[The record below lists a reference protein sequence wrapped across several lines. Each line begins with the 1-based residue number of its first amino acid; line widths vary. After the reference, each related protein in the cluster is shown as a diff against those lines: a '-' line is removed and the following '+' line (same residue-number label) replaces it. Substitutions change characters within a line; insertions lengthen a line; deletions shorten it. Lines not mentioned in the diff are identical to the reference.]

1 MLLTKKLL
9 AILTIF
15 MTLIFFILFLQL
27 PESIVGERGDNFLLF
42 APKILFLGMTVAI
55 ALSFS
60 LILIFKREF
69 IQWQT
74 VSINKYKNLLWLLIK
89 RDFYSKYRKS
99 ILGVLWSLLNPLLMM
114 LIMTAVFSQLFRF
127 DIPNFPIYFLSG
139 RLVYDFFTESTTM
152 AMNSVIS
159 GEGIIKKIY
168 IPKYVFPVS
177 RVFSSLVN
185 MFFFLIA
192 YFFVTII
199 TGAPFY
205 WTMLLLPIPIFYIF
219 VFSMGVAMLLSAM
232 SVFFRDLTYLY
243 GVFTL
248 MLFFATPIIYPVE
261 ILPEWLM
268 PIIGLNPLFQF
279 IEYVRSLTLHGVV
292 PDLWSNFV
300 CIGFA
305 LSSICIGVYVFMT
318 RQDRF
323 ILNL

>member
-1 MLLTKKLL
+1 MLLTKKRL
-9 AILTIF
+9 ALLTIL
-15 MTLIFFILFLQL
+15 MTIIFFALLLQL
-27 PESIVGERGDNFLLF
+27 PESIVGERGDNFVLF
-42 APKILFLGMTVAI
+42 SMKILFLGMTLAVTTA
-55 ALSFS
+55 FV
-60 LILIFKREF
+60 LILAFKREF
-69 IQWQT
+69 VEWQT
-74 VSINKYKNLLWLLIK
+74 ISIKKYRNLLWLLIK

-99 ILGVLWSLLNPLLMM
+99 ILGVLWSLLNPLFMM
-114 LIMTAVFSQLFRF
+114 LIMTAVFSQLFRQG
-127 DIPNFPIYFLSG
+127 IPNFPIYFLSG
-139 RLVYDFFTESTTM
+139 RLIYDFFTESTTM

-168 IPKYVFPVS
+168 VPKYVFPVS

-192 YFFVTII
+192 YFLVTII

-205 WTMLLLPIPIFYIF
+205 WTMLLLPIPIIYTF

-279 IEYVRSLTLHGVV
+279 IEYVRSLTLHGAV